1 MSDNTSC
8 RNTDRYT
15 SCQHLAPVERLTLF
29 VFHQRQWDP
38 ALAERVRMAYETAG
52 EPNGEPVLAS
62 RDDPRAVRFGVAGHN
77 AVVVAYDE
85 RLVWRHVTGI
95 DPETAIMRPPRW
107 LDGWTRR
114 EFLMVVAGVAI
125 AAALQIPH

>member
-1 MSDNTSC
+1 M
-8 RNTDRYT
+8 
-15 SCQHLAPVERLTLF
+15 ERLTLF

-38 ALAERVRMAYETAG
+38 VLAERVRVAYEASG
-52 EPNGEPVLAS
+52 EGSGEPVLAPA
-62 RDDPRAVRFGVAGHN
+62 DDPRAARFGVAGHN
-77 AVVVAYDE
+77 AVVIADDE